1 MTSRC
6 TVCDRDREHFAHGKC
21 RVCYDR
27 DRKRASYVWREIDEI
42 AVERAVRGDPPAGIT
57 PRERREAVAIL
68 TRRRFSALEISQ
80 RLQVSQRAVE
90 RHRAALRRAA

>member
-1 MTSRC
+1 MTS
-6 TVCDRDREHFAHGKC
+6 VCVVCGETHRHHAKGKC
-21 RVCYDR
+21 MRCYNR

-57 PRERREAVAIL
+57 PRERREAVDVL
-68 TRRRFSALEISQ
+68 TRRGFSASQVSQ
-80 RLQVSQRAVE
+80 RLRVSQRAVE